1 MTYTTRK
8 PTGKVS
14 WPILLLAGT
23 EKAGKTYA
31 AAEASASELVG
42 RTYWITIGEDQPDEY
57 ALIEGADFDIVE
69 HDGTYR
75 SILGAVE
82 WAAAQPK
89 VDGKPNLIVLD
100 SAGRMWALLSD
111 QAQASAN
118 ERAKRKNKSVG
129 PDGAQITMDLW
140 NTAKQRWA
148 HILDACRTHD
158 GPVVLTARLEQVS
171 VVDER
176 GEPTKGKQ
184 WKVQAEK
191 NLPYEVGAIVHL
203 RAFGDAYLTGVRS
216 LRFRPKPNEYTKL
229 DGFKVHDL
237 WVNLGLAEGSGV
249 RDHAGVVP
257 QGETAERDGLLAQIR
272 EAATAAGV
280 ELGLV
285 SKEWADSHDGQYIG
299 EATDLGGL
307 ELLRDALRSRAAL
320 AERAES

>member
-8 PTGKVS
+8 PTGKVP
-14 WPILLLAGT
+14 WPIMLVAGT

-75 SILGAVE
+75 SILGAVS
-82 WAAAQPK
+82 WAVTQPK

-111 QAQASAN
+111 QAQATAN
-118 ERAKRKNKSVG
+118 ERAKRKNKTIG
-129 PDGAQITMDLW
+129 ADGAQITMDLW
-140 NTAKQRWA
+140 NNAKQRWG
-148 HILDACRTHD
+148 HILDALRIHD
-158 GPVVLTARLEQVS
+158 GPVVLTARLDQVS
-171 VVDER
+171 VVDDR
-176 GEPTKGKQ
+176 GEPTRDKT

-191 NLPYEVGAIVHL
+191 NLPFEVGVIVHL

-216 LRFRPKPNEYTKL
+216 LRFRPTPNEYTKL

-237 WVNLGLAEGSGV
+237 WVNLGLAEGAGV
-249 RDHAGVVP
+249 RDHAGVTP
-257 QGETAERDGLLAQIR
+257 QGETSERDALLEQIKA
-272 EAATAAGV
+272 AATAAKIDLGV
-280 ELGLV
+280 V
-285 SKEWADSHDGQYIG
+285 SKEWADAHDGQYIA

-307 ELLRDALRSRAAL
+307 ELLRDDLRTRAA
-320 AERAES
+320 A